1 MNHSTCAI
9 EGGRRSQQ
17 SQPEEIPRER
27 EREREREEGRGDA
40 LRQVL
45 VDVRGHE
52 VRPINVPPV
61 EVSREAA
68 SRVPVAA
75 RQGQRSRIR
84 IADMP
89 VPGFREPGP
98 GNERQR
104 QREEERAGP
113 N

>member
-45 VDVRGHE
+45 VDVHGHE

-61 EVSREAA
+61 EVTREAA
-68 SRVPVAA
+68 SRMPVA
-75 RQGQRSRIR
+75 RQGQRIR
-84 IADMP
+84 IAHMP
-89 VPGFREPGP
+89 VRPLREPGAG